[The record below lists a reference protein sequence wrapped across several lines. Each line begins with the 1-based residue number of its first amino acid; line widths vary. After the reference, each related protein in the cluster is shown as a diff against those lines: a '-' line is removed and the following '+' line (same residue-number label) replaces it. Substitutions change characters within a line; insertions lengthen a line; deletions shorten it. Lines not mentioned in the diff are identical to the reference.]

1 MLRIRPLLRFS
12 GEDLPWQEVLPNC
25 ALAGLN
31 EDIDYLLDVGYKA
44 AEVFVDDVPLQREN
58 STAFRWRPSFY
69 AGRVVAEVV
78 RGDNASQ
85 CSRYLLDVSPSSSKS
100 GQDEFNAMVE
110 EIRVFDQ
117 SLLSGLSSATMA
129 FGREGCSGRY
139 ELDVLL
145 ARVREH
151 GPSFLDAVELIV
163 RCPHRF
169 LTANTQV
176 LPLSRVRRLHHTALR
191 DRRLAAIAAGESL
204 LSESIDSVQVSSL
217 TSAPTFDTPTNRTL
231 MALLRR
237 FRANVVFLFARSDAC
252 TT

>member
-1 MLRIRPLLRFS
+1 MLLIRS
-12 GEDLPWQEVLPNC
+12 SSEDSPWQEVSPNC
-25 ALAGLN
+25 VHAGLN
-31 EDIDYLLDVGYKA
+31 EDTDYLLDVGYTA
-44 AEVFVDDVPLQREN
+44 AEVFIDDVPLQREN

-69 AGRVVAEVV
+69 AGRVTVEVI
-78 RGDNASQ
+78 RGGHASQ
-85 CSRYLLDVSPSSSKS
+85 CLRYLLDVGPSSSKS
-100 GQDEFNAMVE
+100 CQDEFNAMVE
-110 EIRVFDQ
+110 EIRRFDQ
-117 SLLSGLSSATMA
+117 SLLSGLSSATMG
-129 FGREGCSGRY
+129 FGREECAGRY

-151 GPSFLDAVELIV
+151 GPLFLDAVELIV

-204 LSESIDSVQVSSL
+204 LSESIDSVQVRGL

-237 FRANVVFLFARSDAC
+237 FRATV
-252 TT
+252 